1 MLAAFA
7 EFFLVSTFMLVLA
20 VAVFL
25 TVHSRGIQ
33 FRGLGLMAKLLL
45 RPSPQAETSRVSCRR
60 ALFAAMS
67 TTIGIGNIVG
77 PVVAI
82 GFGGPGALV
91 CYVLASVFGAATT
104 FSEVSL
110 ALRYRHIR
118 ADGYIEG
125 GPMPYLRAGL
135 TPWAAKIY
143 AACGCV
149 LLLGW
154 STNQSN
160 TLGGLLAPHGVS
172 PVVTG
177 LFLGGSVLLVLLGG
191 VQLVAAVSARLVPV
205 MCALY
210 CAATCYVIF
219 CHIDRLP
226 AVTQLILSSF
236 WKPQALV
243 SGVGVHTVL
252 EMLRWGLARAVQANE
267 AGVGTATIVHS
278 QACGTSSTEQ
288 GVLAMASVYANGF
301 LCVLTGV
308 TVLVSDA
315 WQAPNTAFDITL
327 LAKVFLDHLPRLG
340 PWPLIGCAFMFAF
353 GTIVGNC
360 YNGGQCFLYLVQR
373 RRLVWYHLAAALTV
387 FAGTLC
393 DLRFVWSLVDFLIL
407 PVVLLHLFV
416 VLRLTLQGKVS
427 FDMNAAA

>member
-1 MLAAFA
+1 MLAACA
-7 EFFLVSTFMLVLA
+7 ELFLVFTFMLVLG

-33 FRGLGLMAKLLL
+33 FRGLRLMAQLLI
-45 RPSPQAETSRVSCRR
+45 RRSPKTQTATVSSRR

-77 PVVAI
+77 PIVAM

-110 ALRYRHIR
+110 ALRYRSVR
-118 ADGYIEG
+118 QDGGIDG

-135 TPWAAKIY
+135 APLAAKIY
-143 AACGCV
+143 AACGCL

-172 PVVTG
+172 PVATG
-177 LFLGGSVLLVLLGG
+177 LFLACTVMLVLLGG
-191 VQLVAAVSARLVPV
+191 VQTVAALSARLVPV
-205 MCALY
+205 MCLLY
-210 CAATCYVIF
+210 CGATCYVIL

-226 AVTQLILSSF
+226 AVTHMILTGF

-243 SGVGVHTVL
+243 SGVGVHTAV

-278 QACGTSSTEQ
+278 QTSGTSRVEQ

-315 WQAPNTAFDITL
+315 WQAPEASFDITL
-327 LAKVFLDHLPRLG
+327 LAQVFLDHLPRLG

-360 YNGGQCFLYLVQR
+360 YNGGQCFLYLVSR
-373 RRLVWYHLAAALTV
+373 RRLIWYQVASAVTV
-387 FAGTLC
+387 FLGTLC

-427 FDMNAAA
+427 FDTRATA

>member
-1 MLAAFA
+1 
-7 EFFLVSTFMLVLA
+7 MLVLA

-33 FRGLGLMAKLLL
+33 FRGLRLMAKLLL
-45 RPSPQAETSRVSCRR
+45 RRSPAAQEATVSCRR

-77 PVVAI
+77 PIVAI

-91 CYVLASVFGAATT
+91 CYILASVFGAATT

-110 ALRYRHIR
+110 ALRYRHVR
-118 ADGYIEG
+118 EDGGIEG
-125 GPMPYLRAGL
+125 GPMTYLRAGL
-135 TPWAAKIY
+135 SPAAAKIY

-160 TLGGLLAPHGVS
+160 TLSSLLAPHGIS
-172 PVVTG
+172 PMATG
-177 LFLGGSVLLVLLGG
+177 LFLACTVLLVLLGG
-191 VQLVAAVSARLVPV
+191 VQAVAAVSARLVPL
-205 MCALY
+205 MCLLY
-210 CAATCYVIF
+210 CAATCYVIL
-219 CHIDRLP
+219 CHTDRLP
-226 AVTQLILSSF
+226 AVAQLIFSGF

-243 SGVGVHTVL
+243 SGVGVHTAL

-278 QACGTSSTEQ
+278 QASGTSSMEQ

-315 WQAPNTAFDITL
+315 WQTPGVAFDVTL
-327 LAKVFLDHLPRLG
+327 LAQVFLDHLPQLG

-360 YNGGQCFLYLVQR
+360 YNGGQCFLYLVQP
-373 RRLVWYHLAAALTV
+373 RRLMWYHLAAAVTV

-427 FDMNAAA
+427 FDTSTA